1 MNCAA
6 VIRRFDRHDGVVID
20 EVAHGEL
27 ADVGLA
33 ADDRGTYRSD
43 HTGGLEL
50 EVKLVG
56 PERCHL
62 ETGAG
67 DGGDWCG
74 ALQLLTVDVLHR
86 PHHGVAVADEAETSV
101 LVSVAVATRH
111 ASRSIRETDVCT
123 SIFRLR

>member
-6 VIRRFDRHDGVVID
+6 AIRRFDRHDGLVID

-27 ADVGLA
+27 ADVGLT

-50 EVKLVG
+50 EVK
-56 PERCHL
+56 
-62 ETGAG
+62 
-67 DGGDWCG
+67 
-74 ALQLLTVDVLHR
+74 
-86 PHHGVAVADEAETSV
+86 
-101 LVSVAVATRH
+101 H